1 MNENIAESKP
11 AALRKAVAL
20 ISGGLDSMLAA
31 RTILEQGVHVEGIN
45 FFTGFCVEGH
55 THAIRRRANGSGA
68 NPRNN
73 ALWVAEQLGI
83 QLHLIDVVEEYKRVV
98 LNPKHGYGANLNP
111 CLDCKTFMVGRA
123 REWMEEQGFDFIITG
138 EVIGQRPKSQR
149 RETMPVVA
157 SESGAD
163 DRLLRPLCAKRL
175 PETLP
180 EREGWVDRE
189 RLHDFTGRS
198 RKPQFALAADFGI
211 EDYAQP
217 AGGCCFLTD
226 RQYSTKLADL
236 WASRGARDYDLD
248 DIMLLKVGR
257 HLRPRPHF
265 KVIVGREE
273 GGEQL
278 PERLPRPVRPP
289 ADGEPPGP
297 RSPLWT
303 GSRTTRT
310 SISPPALPPG
320 SARAGMRRTWRW
332 RSAAETVRPVASRS
346 LPWRRVRSR
355 PSGTSEP
362 RMARAT
368 LDARR
373 LLCPLPVIR
382 TQERVKGLA
391 PGDTLEV
398 TCTDPGALHDIPAWC
413 RLNGHLVTG
422 TAEDRTAHELVITI
436 VVGAAAGQRG

>member
-1 MNENIAESKP
+1 MRSSRGFP
-11 AALRKAVAL
+11 LPHGDAADVDLDVDVNVNVADPRPEARRKAVAL

-31 RTILEQGVHVEGIN
+31 RTILDQGVHVEGIN

-55 THAIRRRANGSGA
+55 THAIRRRANGRGG

-83 QLHLIDVVEEYKRVV
+83 RLHLVDVVEDYKRVV
-98 LNPKHGYGANLNP
+98 LNPRHGYGANLNP

-123 REWMEEQGFDFIITG
+123 REWMEERGFDFIITG

-157 SESGAD
+157 RESGAD

-175 PETLP
+175 PPTLP

-226 RQYSTKLADL
+226 RQYSAKLADL
-236 WASRGARDYDLD
+236 WASRGRRDYELD
-248 DIMLLKVGR
+248 DVMLLKVGR

-265 KVIVGREE
+265 KLIVAREE
-273 GGEQL
+273 GENRFLSGYRGQFIHL
-278 PERLPRPVRPP
+278 RTVSCPGPLALV
-289 ADGEPPGP
+289 DGEPDEEDLELAARLTARFSKGRDAERVEVEIGGGGRPIRRLRVAP
-297 RSPLWT
+297 MAP
-303 GSRTTRT
+303 
-310 SISPPALPPG
+310 
-320 SARAGMRRTWRW
+320 SA
-332 RSAAETVRPVASRS
+332 V
-346 LPWRRVRSR
+346 
-355 PSGTSEP
+355 PSGWY
-362 RMARAT
+362 
-368 LDARR
+368 
-373 LLCPLPVIR
+373 V
-382 TQERVKGLA
+382 
-391 PGDTLEV
+391 
-398 TCTDPGALHDIPAWC
+398 
-413 RLNGHLVTG
+413 
-422 TAEDRTAHELVITI
+422 
-436 VVGAAAGQRG
+436 